1 MKALALWAA
10 KNAFVAI
17 MICLGIIAAGGVAAK
32 NLVID
37 AVPDLTNIQ
46 VQVVTRA
53 SALSATEVESQI
65 TQPIERGMQGMPGLK
80 LTRSVSKLGI
90 SLIWLIFDD
99 DMDVYFAR
107 QLVNERLI
115 QIKEQIPPEVGKPE
129 LGPIT
134 TALGEIYMFEL
145 KGGTRSPEE
154 LRTMVEWQIGP
165 KLRQVPGVIEVVGFG
180 GSLKQYRVT
189 LDPARLAAHGVSI
202 EDVRTAIEKDNR
214 VGGGGYVESAGEQ
227 IVLRAD
233 ARYRGLEDISAAV
246 VKTDDNG
253 IPVRI
258 GQLGVVDTGGALRQG
273 AMTRDGRGEIVGA
286 SVYML
291 KGKNSREVVS
301 DVKKKL
307 QEIAPQLPAGVT
319 IDPYYDRAEFIDRV
333 LHTVAKNLSEG
344 ALIVVVCLLL
354 TLGSLRAGLLV
365 AGAIPFAMLVGFIGL
380 NAVGYSGN
388 VMSLGAIDFGI
399 VVEGA
404 VLTVEHAM
412 THGGHIVDRA
422 RRRRAIMHAMA
433 DVAKPAVF
441 SVVITIL
448 VFLPLVTLEDIEGK
462 MFKPV
467 VISLCFM
474 LAGALIY
481 ALVLVPAVGPRFL
494 RGSADA
500 REPWLIRNMRKVYNP
515 ALDFTLSKPWVVI
528 AGAFALTVGLFSTGA
543 AMGADFLPRVFE
555 GAYALD
561 TLRPPS
567 TNVKQAVDLSKI
579 AEETLKEAPEV
590 ETVVSRIGRPEGAV
604 DFQGPEASDV
614 FVILKPRDKW
624 RKGMTPEKLAEEL
637 SAKLEQRVPAT
648 LHAFSQ
654 PIEMRVNDLVAG
666 IKGDV
671 AIKVYGEDFSEM
683 QDTADKI
690 RAAVASTPG
699 AADTKMEILTGLPSI
714 RVVVNRDRVGRL
726 GVPPGHVLD
735 ALAMAR
741 AGMPV
746 GIVREGER
754 IFDLVL
760 RIGGERI
767 DDERDVARIPLATHA
782 GNLVPLSMVADV
794 NVEDSVVVVGREQLK
809 RRVIVQTNVR
819 GRDMVGFVK
828 EAQGKVAQ
836 LDLPKTQQIVWG
848 GSFENF
854 NRAKARLSILVPV
867 SIGVIALMLVF
878 MFRSIKY
885 MLITVLNLPFAVAG
899 GVLALVL
906 RGLPFSIPAG
916 VGFIAL
922 CGVAVMTGIVMTQSL
937 IDTPREPDVVARVR
951 KASYAAFRAP
961 ISTAL
966 VAAIGFIPAATA
978 TGTGAEVQRPL
989 ATVVIGGLLIG
1000 MVISMLALPA
1010 MLLIVAKREAQNPV
1024 EAEEDD
1030 FADDHSSDAHGAHG
1044 GHEPHGAHAE

>member
-1 MKALALWAA
+1 MKGISLWAA
-10 KNAFVAI
+10 KNTFVAI
-17 MICLGIIAAGGVAAK
+17 MVCLGVIAAGIYAAR
-32 NLVID
+32 NLAID
-37 AVPDLTNIQ
+37 AVPDVTNIQ

-65 TQPIERGMQGMPGLK
+65 TRPIERGVQGVPGLT
-80 LTRSVSKLGI
+80 LTRSISKLGI
-90 SLIWLIFDD
+90 SIVTLIFSDD
-99 DMDVYFAR
+99 VDVYFAR
-107 QLVNERLI
+107 QLVNERLM
-115 QIKEQIPPEVGKPE
+115 QIREEIPAEIGRPE

-145 KGGTRSPEE
+145 RGEGRSPEE
-154 LRTMVEWQIGP
+154 LRTIVEWQIGP

-202 EDVRTAIEKDNR
+202 EMVREAIGRDNR

-233 ARYRGLEDISAAV
+233 TRFKGLEDIQATV
-246 VKTDDNG
+246 VRTDEHG
-253 IPVRI
+253 IPIRI
-258 GQLGVVDTGGALRQG
+258 GQLGVVDTGPALRQG
-273 AMTRDGRGEIVGA
+273 AMTRDGRGEIVGG
-286 SVYML
+286 SVLML
-291 KGKNSREVVS
+291 KGRNSREVVTGVKQALE
-301 DVKKKL
+301 DVK
-307 QEIAPQLPAGVT
+307 PYLPNGVT
-319 IDPYYDRAEFIDRV
+319 VDPYYDRAEFINRV
-333 LHTVAKNLSEG
+333 LKTVAKNLSEG
-344 ALIVVVCLLL
+344 AIIVVVCLLL

-380 NAVGYSGN
+380 NAVGYTGN

-412 THGGHIVDRA
+412 THGGSVADRL
-422 RRRRAIMHAMA
+422 RRRRAIMHSMA
-433 DVAKPAVF
+433 DVARAAVF

-448 VFLPLVTLEDIEGK
+448 VFLPLVTLQDIEGK
-462 MFKPV
+462 MFRPV

-474 LAGALIY
+474 LAGALFY

-494 RGSADA
+494 KGSPDG
-500 REPWLIRNMRKVYNP
+500 REPWLIRKLRTAYTP
-515 ALDFTLSKPWVVI
+515 ALDFVLGRPWTAI
-528 AGAFALTVGLFSTGA
+528 GAAAALALALLSTGVT
-543 AMGADFLPRVFE
+543 MGAEFLPRIFE

-567 TNVKQAVDLSKI
+567 TNVSQAIALSKI

-604 DFQGPEASDV
+604 DFAGPESSDC
-614 FVILKPRDKW
+614 FVILKPRDQW
-624 RKGMTPEKLAEEL
+624 RKGMTPDDLAAEL
-637 SAKLEQRVPAT
+637 SEKLEQRVPAT

-666 IKGDV
+666 VKGDV
-671 AIKVYGEDFSEM
+671 AIKVYGDDLAEL
-683 QDTADKI
+683 QDVSDQI
-690 RAAVASTPG
+690 RKVVASVPG
-699 AADTKMEILTGLPSI
+699 AADTKMEIATGLPSI
-714 RVVVNRDRVGRL
+714 QVVVNRDRVGRL
-726 GVPPGHVLD
+726 GVPPGSVLD

-741 AGMPV
+741 AGLPV
-746 GIVREGER
+746 GVVREGER
-754 IFDLVL
+754 VFDLVL
-760 RIGGERI
+760 RIGGERV
-767 DDERDVARIPLATHA
+767 DDEGDIGRLPLMTQQ

-794 NVEDSVVVVGREQLK
+794 NLEDAVVIVGREQMK
-809 RRVIVQTNVR
+809 RRLIVQTNVR

-828 EAQGKVAQ
+828 EAQAKVAQ
-836 LDLPKTQQIVWG
+836 LEIPKSVEVVWG
-848 GSFENF
+848 GQFENF
-854 NRAKARLSILVPV
+854 NRAKSQLSMLVPV
-867 SIGVIALMLVF
+867 AIGVIALMLVF
-878 MFRSIKY
+878 MFRSIRY

-937 IDTPREPDVVARVR
+937 LDLPKEPDAVGRVR
-951 KASYAAFRAP
+951 KASLAAFRAP

-1000 MVISMLALPA
+1000 MVVSMLALPA
-1010 MLLIVAKREAQNPV
+1010 MLLIVARKEALEP
-1024 EAEEDD
+1024 ESDEEDEEALLD
-1030 FADDHSSDAHGAHG
+1030 MPPSHRLPSAH
-1044 GHEPHGAHAE
+1044 HAE

>member
-1 MKALALWAA
+1 MRSVVLWAA

-17 MICLGIIAAGGVAAK
+17 MICLGIIAAGGYAAK
-32 NLVID
+32 ELIID

-53 SALSATEVESQI
+53 AALSATEVESQI
-65 TQPIERGMQGMPGLK
+65 TQPIERGMMGVPGLK

-90 SLIWLIFDD
+90 SLVNLIFNDD
-99 DMDVYFAR
+99 VDVYFAR

-115 QIKEQIPPEVGKPE
+115 QIRESIPPELGKPE

-145 KGGTRSPEE
+145 KGDGRSPEE
-154 LRTMVEWQIGP
+154 LRTIVEWQIGP

-180 GSLKQYRVT
+180 GALKQYRIN

-202 EDVRTAIEKDNR
+202 EQVKEAISKDNR

-227 IVLRAD
+227 IVLRGD
-233 ARYRGLEDISAAV
+233 ARFKGLEDIAATV
-246 VKTDDNG
+246 VHTDEAG

-258 GQLGVVDTGGALRQG
+258 AQLGNVDTGPAQRQG
-273 AMTRDGRGEIVGA
+273 AMTRDGRGEIVGG
-286 SVYML
+286 SVLML
-291 KGKNSREVVS
+291 KGANSRNVVEG
-301 DVKKKL
+301 VKEKIA
-307 QEIAPQLPAGVT
+307 EITPYLPNNVR
-319 IDPYYDRAEFIDRV
+319 IDPYYDRAEFINRV
-333 LHTVAKNLSEG
+333 LKTVAKNLSEG
-344 ALIVVVCLLL
+344 AIIVVVCLLL

-412 THGGHIVDRA
+412 THGGHVADRN
-422 RRRRAIMHAMA
+422 RRRRRIMNAMA

-462 MFKPV
+462 MFRPV

-474 LAGALIY
+474 LAGALFY

-500 REPWLIRNMRKVYNP
+500 QEPWLIRKLRVAYAP
-515 ALDFTLSKPWVVI
+515 GLDFVLARPWAAIGGAAVI
-528 AGAFALTVGLFSTGA
+528 AVGLLGSGA
-543 AMGADFLPRVFE
+543 AMGAEFLPRIFE
-555 GAYALD
+555 GAFALD

-579 AEETLKEAPEV
+579 NEQVLKEAPEV
-590 ETVVSRIGRPEGAV
+590 ETVVNRIGRPEGAV
-604 DFQGPEASDV
+604 DYAGPESSDC
-614 FVILKPRDKW
+614 FVILKPREQW
-624 RKGMTPEKLAEEL
+624 RKGMTPDKLAEEL
-637 SAKLEQRVPAT
+637 SDKLDKRVPAT

-671 AIKVYGEDFSEM
+671 AIKVYGDDLAQM
-683 QDTADKI
+683 QDVADQI
-690 RAAVASTPG
+690 RKVVAATPG
-699 AADTKMEILTGLPSI
+699 AADTKMEIVTGLPSI
-714 RVVVNRDRVGRL
+714 RVALNRDRVGRL
-726 GVPPGHVLD
+726 GVAPGSVLD

-741 AGMPV
+741 AGQPV

-754 IFDLVL
+754 VFDLVVRL
-760 RIGGERI
+760 GGERI
-767 DDERDVARIPLATHA
+767 EDEADLARLPLATQQ

-794 NVEDSVVVVGREQLK
+794 QLEDTIVIVGREQNK
-809 RRVIVQTNVR
+809 RRLIVQTNVR

-828 EAQGKVAQ
+828 EAQAKVAA
-836 LDLPKTQQIVWG
+836 LNVPKSMEVVWG
-848 GSFENF
+848 GQFENF
-854 NRAKARLSILVPV
+854 NRAKSRLSMLVPV

-878 MFRSIKY
+878 MFRNLKY
-885 MLITVLNLPFAVAG
+885 MAITLLNLPFAVGG
-899 GVLALVL
+899 GVLALTL

-937 IDTPREPDVVARVR
+937 IDTPREADIVARVR
-951 KASYAAFRAP
+951 KASLAAFRAP
-961 ISTAL
+961 FSTAL

-978 TGTGAEVQRPL
+978 TGTGSEVQRPL

-1010 MLLIVAKREAQNPV
+1010 MLLVAARREALEP
-1024 EAEEDD
+1024 EEEESDGFD
-1030 FADDHSSDAHGAHG
+1030 ESVPSLSSLQGSHH
-1044 GHEPHGAHAE
+1044 HAE

>member
-1 MKALALWAA
+1 MKALTIWAA
-10 KNAFVAI
+10 KNAFIAI
-17 MICLGIIAAGGVAAK
+17 MICLGIIAGGFYAAK
-32 NLVID
+32 ELTID

-65 TQPIERGMQGMPGLK
+65 TQPIERGMAGIPGLK

-90 SLIWLIFDD
+90 SIVTLIFDD
-99 DMDVYFAR
+99 DVDVYFAR

-115 QIKEQIPPEVGKPE
+115 GIKEKIPSSIGVPE

-145 KGGTRSPEE
+145 KGPGRSPEE
-154 LRTMVEWQIGP
+154 LRTIVEWQLGP

-202 EDVRTAIEKDNR
+202 EQVKEAIARDNR
-214 VGGGGYVESAGEQ
+214 VGGGGYVDSAGEQ
-227 IVLRAD
+227 IVLRGD
-233 ARYRGLEDISAAV
+233 ARFKGLEDIQATV
-246 VKTDDNG
+246 VHTDDNG
-253 IPVRI
+253 IPVRLA
-258 GQLGVVDTGGALRQG
+258 QLGVIDTGPALRQG
-273 AMTRDGRGEIVGA
+273 AMTRDGRGEIVGG
-286 SVYML
+286 SVLML
-291 KGKNSREVVS
+291 KGKNSREVV
-301 DVKKKL
+301 DGVK
-307 QEIAPQLPAGVT
+307 QMIADTAPYLPNGVT
-319 IDPYYDRAEFIDRV
+319 VDPYYDRAEFINRV
-333 LHTVAKNLSEG
+333 LKTVAKNLSEG
-344 ALIVVVCLLL
+344 AIIVVVCLLL

-412 THGGHIVDRA
+412 THGGSITDRA

-462 MFKPV
+462 MFRPV
-467 VISLCFM
+467 VVSLCFM
-474 LAGALIY
+474 LAGALFY

-500 REPWLIRNMRKVYNP
+500 KEPWLIRKLRVAYNP
-515 ALDFTLSKPWVVI
+515 ALDFVLRRPIVAI
-528 AGAFALTVGLFSTGA
+528 AGAVAITVGLFATGA
-543 AMGADFLPRVFE
+543 SMGADFLPRVFE

-567 TNVKQAVDLSKI
+567 TNVQQAIDLSKI
-579 AEETLKEAPEV
+579 AEQTMKEVPEV
-590 ETVVSRIGRPEGAV
+590 DTVVSRIGRPEGAV

-614 FVILKPRDKW
+614 FVILKPKEEW
-624 RKGMTPEKLAEEL
+624 RHGLTPDQLAEEI
-637 SAKLEQRVPAT
+637 SDKLEKRVPAT

-666 IKGDV
+666 VKGDV
-671 AIKVYGEDFSEM
+671 AIKIYGDDLAEM
-683 QDTADKI
+683 QDTADQI
-690 RAAVASTPG
+690 RKAVASVPG
-699 AADTKMEILTGLPSI
+699 AADTKMEIATGLPSI
-714 RVVVNRDRVGRL
+714 RVVVNRDRIGRL
-726 GVPPGHVLD
+726 GVAPGSVLD

-741 AGMPV
+741 AGLPV

-754 IFDLVL
+754 VFDLVIRL
-760 RIGGERI
+760 GGERV
-767 DDERDVARIPLATHA
+767 DDEGDIGRLPLMTEQ
-782 GNLVPLSMVADV
+782 GQLVPLGNVADV
-794 NVEDSVVVVGREQLK
+794 QLEDTIVVVGREQMK
-809 RRVIVQTNVR
+809 RRLIVQTNVR

-828 EAQGKVAQ
+828 EAQAKVAQ
-836 LDLPKTQQIVWG
+836 LKVPKSMEIVWG
-848 GSFENF
+848 GQFENF
-854 NRAKARLSILVPV
+854 NRAKSRLSLLVPI

-899 GVLALVL
+899 GVLALSI

-937 IDTPREPDVVARVR
+937 INTPREPDVVARVR
-951 KASYAAFRAP
+951 KASVAAFRAP

-978 TGTGAEVQRPL
+978 SGTGAEVQRPL

-1000 MVISMLALPA
+1000 MVVSMLALPA
-1010 MLLIVAKREAQNPV
+1010 MLMLAARKESTEP
-1024 EAEEDD
+1024 EKEEIDD
-1030 FADDHSSDAHGAHG
+1030 FADDPNDLHHAHGHSS
-1044 GHEPHGAHAE
+1044 AHAE

>member
-1 MKALALWAA
+1 MRGLVLWAA

-17 MICLGIIAAGGVAAK
+17 MICLGIIAAGAYAAK
-32 NLVID
+32 ELAID

-65 TQPIERGMQGMPGLK
+65 TQPIERGMAGVPGLK
-80 LTRSVSKLGI
+80 HTRSTSKLGI
-90 SLIWLIFDD
+90 SIITLIFNDD
-99 DMDVYFAR
+99 VDVYFAR

-115 QIKEQIPPEVGKPE
+115 QIREQIPPELGKPE
-129 LGPIT
+129 LGPVT

-145 KGGTRSPEE
+145 RGDGRSPEE
-154 LRTMVEWQIGP
+154 LRTIVEWQLGP

-180 GSLKQYRVT
+180 GSLKQYRIT

-202 EDVRTAIEKDNR
+202 EHVKQAIANDNR

-227 IVLRAD
+227 IVLRGD
-233 ARYRGLEDISAAV
+233 ARYKGLEDIEATV
-246 VKTDDNG
+246 VRTDENG
-253 IPVRI
+253 IPIRLS
-258 GQLGVVDTGGALRQG
+258 QLGNVDTGPAQRQG
-273 AMTRDGRGEIVGA
+273 AMTRDARGEIVGG
-286 SVYML
+286 SVLML
-291 KGKNSREVVS
+291 KGANSRDVVES
-301 DVKKKL
+301 VKEKIA
-307 QEIAPQLPAGVT
+307 EITPYLPSGVT
-319 IDPYYDRAEFIDRV
+319 IDPYYDRADYINRV
-333 LHTVAKNLSEG
+333 LKTVAKNLSEG

-380 NAVGYSGN
+380 NAVGYTGN

-412 THGGHIVDRA
+412 THGANVADRN
-422 RRRRAIMHAMA
+422 RRRRRIMNAMA

-441 SVVITIL
+441 SVIITIL
-448 VFLPLVTLEDIEGK
+448 VFLPLITLEDIEGK
-462 MFKPV
+462 MFRPV
-467 VISLCFM
+467 VVSLCFM

-481 ALVLVPAVGPRFL
+481 ALVFVPAVGPRFL

-500 REPWLIRNMRKVYNP
+500 QEPWLIRKLRVVYAP
-515 ALDFTLSKPWVVI
+515 ALDFVLRRPWASI
-528 AGAFALTVGLFSTGA
+528 AGAVAVAVGLLSTGA
-543 AMGADFLPRVFE
+543 SMGAEFLPRIFE

-567 TNVKQAVDLSKI
+567 TNVKQAIELSKI
-579 AEETLKEAPEV
+579 AEQTLLEAPEV
-590 ETVVSRIGRPEGAV
+590 ETVVNRIGRPEGAV
-604 DFQGPEASDV
+604 DSAGPESSDS

-624 RKGMTPEKLAEEL
+624 RPGMTPDKLAQEL
-637 SAKLEQRVPAT
+637 SDKLEASVPAT

-671 AIKVYGEDFSEM
+671 AIKVYGDDLQEM
-683 QDTADKI
+683 QDIADEI
-690 RAAVASTPG
+690 RKVVAATPG
-699 AADTKMEILTGLPSI
+699 AADTKMEIVTGLPSI
-714 RVVVNRDRVGRL
+714 RVVINRDHVGRL
-726 GVPPGHVLD
+726 GVPPGSVLD

-741 AGMPV
+741 AGQPV
-746 GIVREGER
+746 GVVREGER
-754 IFDLVL
+754 VFDLVVRL
-760 RIGGERI
+760 GGERV
-767 DDERDVARIPLATHA
+767 DDERDLERLPLATQQ

-794 NVEDSVVVVGREQLK
+794 TAEDTIVVVGREQNK
-809 RRVIVQTNVR
+809 RRLIVQTNVR

-828 EAQGKVAQ
+828 EAQERVAA
-836 LDLPKTQQIVWG
+836 LTLPKSVEVVWG
-848 GSFENF
+848 GQFENF
-854 NRAKARLSILVPV
+854 NRAKTRLSMLVPI

-878 MFRSIKY
+878 MFRNLKY
-885 MLITVLNLPFAVAG
+885 MFITLVNLPFAIGG
-899 GVLALVL
+899 GVVALVL

-937 IDTPREPDVVARVR
+937 IDTPREPDIVARVR
-951 KASYAAFRAP
+951 KASLAAFRAP
-961 ISTAL
+961 FSTAL
-966 VAAIGFIPAATA
+966 VAAIGFIPAAIA

-1010 MLLIVAKREAQNPV
+1010 MLLVAARREALEP
-1024 EAEEDD
+1024 EEEEDD
-1030 FADDHSSDAHGAHG
+1030 GLDDAVDGHG
-1044 GHEPHGAHAE
+1044 GHGHGARAHGE

>member
-1 MKALALWAA
+1 MRGLVLWAA

-17 MICLGIIAAGGVAAK
+17 MICLGIIAAGGYAAK
-32 NLVID
+32 ELAID

-65 TQPIERGMQGMPGLK
+65 TQPIERGMAGVPGLK

-90 SLIWLIFDD
+90 SIITLIFNDD
-99 DMDVYFAR
+99 VDVYFAR

-115 QIKEQIPPEVGKPE
+115 QIREQIPSEIGKPE

-145 KGGTRSPEE
+145 RGEGRSPEE
-154 LRTMVEWQIGP
+154 LRTIVEWQLGP

-180 GSLKQYRVT
+180 GSLKQYRIT

-202 EDVRTAIEKDNR
+202 EHVKQAIANDNR

-227 IVLRAD
+227 IVLRGD
-233 ARYRGLEDISAAV
+233 ARYKGLEDIAATV
-246 VKTDDNG
+246 VHTDDNG
-253 IPVRI
+253 IPIRLS
-258 GQLGVVDTGGALRQG
+258 QLGTVDTGPAQRQG
-273 AMTRDGRGEIVGA
+273 AMTRDARGEIVGG
-286 SVYML
+286 SVLML
-291 KGKNSREVVS
+291 KGANSRDVVAS
-301 DVKKKL
+301 VKEKIA
-307 QEIAPQLPAGVT
+307 EITPYLPSGVT
-319 IDPYYDRAEFIDRV
+319 IDPYYDRADYINRV
-333 LHTVAKNLSEG
+333 LKTVAKNLSEG

-380 NAVGYSGN
+380 NAVGYTGN

-412 THGGHIVDRA
+412 THGANVVDRN
-422 RRRRAIMHAMA
+422 RRRRRIMNAMA

-448 VFLPLVTLEDIEGK
+448 VFLPLITLEDIEGK
-462 MFKPV
+462 MFRPV
-467 VISLCFM
+467 VVSLCFM

-481 ALVLVPAVGPRFL
+481 ALVFVPAIGPRFL
-494 RGSADA
+494 RGSATA
-500 REPWLIRNMRKVYNP
+500 REPWLIRKLRVVYAP
-515 ALDFTLSKPWVVI
+515 ALDLVLARPWASI
-528 AGAFALTVGLFSTGA
+528 AGAVAIAIGLLSTGA
-543 AMGADFLPRVFE
+543 SMGAEFLPRIFE

-567 TNVKQAVDLSKI
+567 TNVNQAIELSKI
-579 AEETLKEAPEV
+579 AEQTLLEAPEV
-590 ETVVSRIGRPEGAV
+590 ETVVNRIGRPEGAV
-604 DFQGPEASDV
+604 DSAGPESSDC
-614 FVILKPRDKW
+614 FVILKPREKW
-624 RKGMTPEKLAEEL
+624 RPGMTPDKLAQEL
-637 SAKLEQRVPAT
+637 SDKLEARVPAT

-671 AIKVYGEDFSEM
+671 AIKVYGDDLQEM
-683 QDTADKI
+683 QEIADDI
-690 RAAVASTPG
+690 RRAVAATPG
-699 AADTKMEILTGLPSI
+699 AADTKMEIVTGLPSI
-714 RVVVNRDRVGRL
+714 RVVINRDHVGRL
-726 GVPPGHVLD
+726 GVPPGSVLD

-741 AGMPV
+741 AGQPV
-746 GIVREGER
+746 GVVREGER
-754 IFDLVL
+754 VFDLVVRL
-760 RIGGERI
+760 GGERV
-767 DDERDVARIPLATHA
+767 DDERDLERLPLATQQ

-794 NVEDSVVVVGREQLK
+794 TAEDTIVIVGREQNK
-809 RRVIVQTNVR
+809 RRLIVQTNVR

-828 EAQGKVAQ
+828 EAQAKVAA
-836 LDLPKTQQIVWG
+836 LDLPKSVEVVWG
-848 GSFENF
+848 GQFENF
-854 NRAKARLSILVPV
+854 NRAKTRLSMLVPI

-878 MFRSIKY
+878 MFRNLKY
-885 MLITVLNLPFAVAG
+885 MFITLVNLPFAIGG
-899 GVLALVL
+899 GVVALVI

-937 IDTPREPDVVARVR
+937 IDTPREPDIVARVR
-951 KASYAAFRAP
+951 KASLAAFRAP
-961 ISTAL
+961 FSTAL
-966 VAAIGFIPAATA
+966 VAAIGFIPAAIA

-1010 MLLIVAKREAQNPV
+1010 MLLVAARREALEP
-1024 EAEEDD
+1024 EEEEDD
-1030 FADDHSSDAHGAHG
+1030 GFEDVEPSLDDHG
-1044 GHEPHGAHAE
+1044 HGAHAHGE